1 MLNPR
6 TQEKQEKCLSS
17 NLKPQFLNH
26 YPRCFASPLCPAFP
40 SLSRASPLWPRGR
53 RWLGATAMAAYREH
67 TSRRWPAAFGE
78 GGVVDASEHEGGV
91 LRAHQEWSSG
101 EHAGGGLLQRLPCF
115 CLGKTMQWGV
125 LAKEIPPQG
134 HMRKGLNVK
143 VIVTVRSSMK
153 HQDFTRAYMHRA
165 AHVIRIRY
173 SLIFDS

>member
-1 MLNPR
+1 M
-6 TQEKQEKCLSS
+6 
-17 NLKPQFLNH
+17 
-26 YPRCFASPLCPAFP
+26 CPAFP

-53 RWLGATAMAAYREH
+53 RWLGATAMAAYSWEVGNTPRV
-67 TSRRWPAAFGE
+67 SRRWPAAFGE
-78 GGVVDASEHEGGV
+78 GGVVDASEHEGGG

-101 EHAGGGLLQRLPCF
+101 EHAGKHAGGGLQRLPCF
-115 CLGKTMQWGV
+115 CLGKTMQWG
-125 LAKEIPPQG
+125 ACKRNPPPQG

-143 VIVTVRSSMK
+143 VIVTVGSSLK